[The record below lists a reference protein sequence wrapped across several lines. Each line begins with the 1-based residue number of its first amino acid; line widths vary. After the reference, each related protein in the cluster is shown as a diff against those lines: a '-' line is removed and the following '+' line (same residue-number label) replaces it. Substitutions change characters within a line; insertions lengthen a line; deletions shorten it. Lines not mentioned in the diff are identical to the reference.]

1 MILFYASLL
10 NTVLASE
17 PFKLFPKVDHW
28 EIGEIDHYN
37 TNTLY
42 NAINGGSELYLKYNF
57 EGMTTADYLHN
68 DNYITVE
75 LYKHASPIDAFGVYS
90 MERPQEDKYL
100 DIGVQGFGESDYTY
114 FVAGQYY
121 IKVRALKVSDESKDA
136 MQAII
141 SKLDM
146 NLNGKAVFPMEFNY
160 FPAKDKI
167 RFSERYIN
175 ESVMA
180 YSFLRHSYEVKYSNG
195 EKEYTL
201 FMLKSDTED
210 GAGRMLQAYL
220 EASKMIKDVAKNQ
233 FISINDRYNGDIGLM
248 QVGNYL
254 LCSRGD
260 LTQEVSEQLLNEIAN
275 NIQRY

>member
-17 PFKLFPKVDHW
+17 PFKLFPKIDYW

-121 IKVRALKVSDESKDA
+121 IKVRALKVTDESKDA

-141 SKLDM
+141 SKLEK
-146 NLNGKAVFPMEFNY
+146 NLNGEAVFPEEFNY
-160 FPAKDKI
+160 FPTKNKV

-175 ESVMA
+175 VSVMA
-180 YSFLRHSYEVKYSNG
+180 YSFLQHSFEVKYRNG

-210 GAGRMLQAYL
+210 GACRMLQAYL

-248 QVGNYL
+248 QVGNYI

-260 LTQEVSEQLLNEIAN
+260 LTQEMSEQLLNEIAN